1 MAKAAHRIALLKNPV
16 KTYPW
21 GSRTFISELLRE
33 PSPADKPQAE
43 LWMGTH
49 PNGPSL
55 VSEGDAWL
63 PLQDVI
69 AKDPEGILGKSVAE
83 KFSKALPFLFKVL
96 AADRPLSVQA
106 HPNRIQA
113 REGFLQEN
121 TAAVPLTSPDRT
133 YKDENHKPEI
143 LCALRPFGLLKGF
156 RKISE
161 ILHFVDQAG
170 IPDLGATL
178 RSQSDAGGLQAFF
191 TALMT
196 MEKEEQTNLVSAVL
210 NTVKSGPH
218 ADPALGWVL
227 KLSRSYPS
235 DVGVLTPLFLNL
247 LCLEPGEAVYLRP
260 GELHVYLEGAG
271 VELMANSDNVL
282 RGGLTSKPVHV
293 PELLRIVD
301 FTCEEPRI
309 LRPQPQETGEHLYPA
324 PAEEFALS
332 VISLD
337 GDASYTSSQNRS
349 VEILICVE
357 GNGRVTDL
365 GRGEGLLFDRGT
377 AMIIPADVKQYDIQG
392 KARIYKAAIPL

>member
-1 MAKAAHRIALLKNPV
+1 MAKETHRIALLKNPV

-21 GSRTFISELLRE
+21 GSRTFIPQLLRE
-33 PSPADKPQAE
+33 PSPAEKPHAE
-43 LWMGTH
+43 LWMGVH
-49 PNGPSL
+49 PNGPSRIS
-55 VSEGDAWL
+55 VGDAWV

-69 AKDPEGILGKSVAE
+69 AKDPEGILGKPVAE

-106 HPNRIQA
+106 HPSRARA

-121 TAAVPLTSPDRT
+121 AQAIPLTSPDRT

-143 LCALRPFGLLKGF
+143 LCALRPFWLLKGF

-161 ILHFVDQAG
+161 ILAFTDQAG
-170 IPDLGATL
+170 IPALGEPL
-178 RSQSDAGGLQAFF
+178 RAQPDAGGLQAFF
-191 TALMT
+191 TTLMT
-196 MEKEEQTNLVSAVL
+196 MEKHEQANLVSTVL
-210 NTVKSGPH
+210 NTVKSDPQR
-218 ADPALGWVL
+218 DPALGWVL

-247 LCLEPGEAVYLRP
+247 LGLEPGEAVYLRP

-301 FTCEEPRI
+301 FTCDEPRI
-309 LRPQPQETGEHLYPA
+309 LRPEPQENGECLYAA

-337 GDASYTSSQNRS
+337 GDASFKSSQQRS

-357 GNGRVTDL
+357 GKGRVEDL
-365 GRGEGLLFDRGT
+365 SRGDTLLCDRGT
-377 AMIIPADVKQYDIQG
+377 ALLIPADVKQYEIHG
-392 KARIYKAAIPL
+392 KGTIYKAATPL

>member
-21 GSRTFISELLRE
+21 GSRTFIPQLLRE

-55 VSEGDAWL
+55 VSEGDAWV

-69 AKDPEGILGKSVAE
+69 AKDPEGVLGKPVAR

-106 HPNRIQA
+106 HPNRAQA

-121 TAAVPLTSPDRT
+121 TEAIPLTSPDRT

-143 LCALRPFGLLKGF
+143 LCALRPFWLLKGF

-161 ILHFVDQAG
+161 ILHFMDQAG
-170 IPDLGATL
+170 TSDLGAPL
-178 RSQSDAGGLQAFF
+178 RSQPDAGGLQAFF
-191 TALMT
+191 TTLMT
-196 MEKEEQTNLVSAVL
+196 MEKDKQTNLVSTVL
-210 NTVKSGPH
+210 NTVKSHPH

-227 KLSRSYPS
+227 KLSRSYPY
-235 DVGVLTPLFLNL
+235 DVGIMTPLFLNL
-247 LCLEPGEAVYLRP
+247 LCLEPGEAVYLHP

-271 VELMANSDNVL
+271 VELMGNSDNVL

-293 PELLRIVD
+293 PKLLPIVD
-301 FTCEEPRI
+301 FTSEEPHI
-309 LRPQPQETGEHLYPA
+309 LRPQPQQNGEHLYAA

-337 GDASYTSSQNRS
+337 GDASYTSSERRS

-365 GRGEGLLFDRGT
+365 GRGDGLLFDRGT
-377 AMIIPADVKQYDIQG
+377 AMIIPADVKQYEIQG
-392 KARIYKAAIPL
+392 KAKIYKAATPL